1 MSTTE
6 TPTQETTL
14 PPEVQSPDP
23 TAPANWKEEF
33 EQQWLQTKLGYEGFM
48 LDKIQRQQ
56 EAVFKLAEQAKTGK
70 FDSAPGT
77 SAAEDMG
84 VSIGNKVINY
94 HMASTA
100 TSTPTTTT
108 TSTPVSKVGNVAK
121 WAAIAAALAGSGAAG
136 AGLTAYL
143 LKPEVPAVVDP
154 TAYTNDGEIFEIK

>member
-6 TPTQETTL
+6 TPNPL
-14 PPEVQSPDP
+14 PPEVQAADP
-23 TAPANWKEEF
+23 TQPATWKEEF

-56 EAVFKLAEQAKTGK
+56 EAVFKLAEQAKTGN
-70 FDSAPGT
+70 FSSDP
-77 SAAEDMG
+77 AAEDMG